1 MVNKNFKKIDNILYI
16 FLISILILILVSLIY
31 TSQKNIIEKL
41 SNFHLNNKPLTDKGK
56 LLEDKVNEHI
66 NNELYASYVYMGMS
80 AHFSKKD
87 VALPGFAKYFADESE
102 EEKNHAL
109 GFIEYLNKRGGN
121 LKLFDIKAPNVT
133 WNSTIEIMEEA
144 LKLEKKMNQ
153 QLMDLSNLAE
163 EADDH
168 WWADFIDDYLSH
180 QVEHIKE
187 LSDYISNLKR
197 VGPGLGEFHFDQIT
211 LGGAN
216 LKKENKNAN
225 KE

>member
-1 MVNKNFKKIDNILYI
+1 MGSKKLKNIDNILYI
-16 FLISILILILVSLIY
+16 ILIIVLVLIFVSLVY
-31 TSQKNIIEKL
+31 TSRSNIIEKL
-41 SNFHLNNKPLTDKGK
+41 SNFHLNNKPLNNKSK
-56 LLEDKVNEHI
+56 LLEDKINEHI
-66 NNELYASYVYMGMS
+66 NYELYASYVYLGMS
-80 AHFSKKD
+80 AHFNKKD

-102 EEKNHAL
+102 EEKGHAL

-121 LKLFDIKAPNVT
+121 LKLFDIKAPKVT
-133 WNSTIEIMEEA
+133 WNTTIEIMEEA

-168 WWADFIDDYLSH
+168 WWADFIDNYLAH

-211 LGGAN
+211 LGGSN
-216 LKKENKNAN
+216 LKKENKNSK